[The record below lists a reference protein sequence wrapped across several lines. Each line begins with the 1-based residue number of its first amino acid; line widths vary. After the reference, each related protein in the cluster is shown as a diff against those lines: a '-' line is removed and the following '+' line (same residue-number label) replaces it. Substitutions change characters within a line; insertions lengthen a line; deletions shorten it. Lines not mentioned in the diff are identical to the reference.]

1 MILVLGAG
9 GTVGGELVK
18 RLAAGSTPFRAAY
31 HSPDKAE
38 RARAAGRDAV
48 VVDLARPDTLR
59 PALDGVTT
67 LFLLSANSLEQTR
80 REIDAARAAAAAGVS
95 RIVKLSVWGAPD
107 EAFSF
112 ARIHRP
118 VERAIEATGVAF
130 TFLRPNGFMQN
141 FANDAGGTIR
151 EQGVFYQTGSE
162 APISHVDA
170 RDIAAVATAALT
182 QDGHAGRAYAL
193 SGPEA
198 FTGPQAAARMSAML
212 GRPIACVELPPDRMK
227 SGLLSAG
234 LPEWQADRILD
245 LLSYYGAGR
254 AAAVTGDVKQVT
266 GRDPIPFDQFLVD
279 HRQAF
284 ETRKEPS

>member
-1 MILVLGAG
+1 MILVTGAG
-9 GTVGGELVK
+9 GTVGSEVLKALVA
-18 RLAAGSTPFRAAY
+18 RGAPVRAGYRTRTP
-31 HSPDKAE
+31 PLP
-38 RARAAGRDAV
+38 AGVEAV
-48 VVDLARPDTLR
+48 ALDYDRPETIR
-59 PALDGVTT
+59 PALEGVETV
-67 LFLLSANSLEQTR
+67 FLISNTVAPEKR
-80 REIDAARAAAAAGVS
+80 VVDAARRAGVR
-95 RIVKLSVWGAPD
+95 RIVKLSVLRAAEEEFVFGRW
-107 EAFSF
+107 
-112 ARIHRP
+112 HRA
-118 VERAIEATGVAF
+118 VEKHIEASGLPW

-141 FANDAGGTIR
+141 FANNAGGTIR
-151 EQGVFYQTGSE
+151 AQGVFYQTGSD

-284 ETRKEPS
+284 EPRKEPS